1 MPIRCIG
8 EVAQP
13 ALITH
18 LLAMT
23 EPDRPTAD
31 EPPDSEPVA
40 RAPRHSVFLSATV
53 ERFGG
58 SAPSRHRVRDL
69 STGGVRIDQA
79 ANLQA
84 GATVLVT
91 VGALE
96 AVGATV
102 VWARDGVAGLE
113 FARPIDPEAARAKAA
128 VAPRPL
134 SPRPNE
140 AGPVPTAGWVPNLR
154 NPYRK

>member
-1 MPIRCIG
+1 MTKPDL
-8 EVAQP
+8 P
-13 ALITH
+13 A
-18 LLAMT
+18 A
-23 EPDRPTAD
+23 EAPSCD
-31 EPPDSEPVA
+31 EPVA
-40 RAPRHSVFLSATV
+40 RAPRNSVFLSATV

-58 SAPSRHRVRDL
+58 GAPTKHRVRDL

-102 VWARDGVAGLE
+102 VWVRDGAAGLA
-113 FARPIDPEAARAKAA
+113 FAHPVDPDAARAKAA
-128 VAPRPL
+128 VAPRPAT
-134 SPRPNE
+134 RPSA
-140 AGPVPTAGWVPNLR
+140 AGVVPTAGWVPNLQ